1 MRNIA
6 IILTL
11 IIPLI
16 LCGQGNK
23 YLISGFVI
31 DTVQDFHVQNAKITL
46 GLDNGL
52 VLNTTSDKNGAYRFD
67 FETDSSFSKLIV
79 SAQGER
85 ISTTKTKLSISD
97 FKNYILTLNI
107 EAEPSLI
114 CSDSFLPNISFD
126 PSSAQLNNMNIK
138 HLNELVQTLD
148 ENQNLRLLI
157 KGYSSFRESDKVSI
171 ERKQNVYDYLIE
183 KIKNPGQLILS
194 DKNDNP
200 RLLYRYLNGCD
211 YYFLKEL
218 PPDTLNLEHF
228 DRFENQELKEKEIRL
243 TQSVDFEWI
252 K

>member
-1 MRNIA
+1 M
-6 IILTL
+6 
-11 IIPLI
+11 
-16 LCGQGNK
+16 CGQGNK
-23 YLISGFVI
+23 YQISGFVI
-31 DTVQDFHVQNAKITL
+31 DSVQDFHIQNAKITL

-52 VLNTTSDKNGAYRFD
+52 VLSTASDENGAYRFD
-67 FETDSSFSKLIV
+67 FKTDSSFNKLII
-79 SAQGER
+79 SAQGDR

-97 FKNYILTLNI
+97 FKNFSLAQNI
-107 EAEPSLI
+107 IAEPSLI
-114 CSDSFLPNISFD
+114 CSDSFLPNILFEL
-126 PSSAQLNNMNIK
+126 SSAQLDDINIK

-148 ENQNLRLLI
+148 ENKNLRLLI

-218 PPDTLNLEHF
+218 PPDTLNIEHF
-228 DRFENQELKEKEIRL
+228 YRFKNQELKEKEIRL